1 LPELSGWENRQ
12 EKKPLSCYGR
22 RLRADSELMTIQ
34 AVIDNMHFVPADEL
48 QGYIGTVNP
57 RDFTRIFALELAIY
71 TDNARITNGELCQQL
86 VVMHECAAKRDIL
99 DRGRAKF
106 VIQFQDADLFRSEAF
121 M

>member
-1 LPELSGWENRQ
+1 
-12 EKKPLSCYGR
+12 
-22 RLRADSELMTIQ
+22 MTIQ

-86 VVMHECAAKRDIL
+86 VVMHERAAKRDIL